1 MMGAAQYSD
10 RGLGDSPVHFSDHDE
25 DDLGIEEM
33 GSISQRMEQFNNT
46 QTIVQSKGETMNF
59 YQGQLN
65 QELKGTPI
73 RRHPTEDDEAIG
85 MINNGG
91 QSKRKPQNN
100 AEAEAAMADFENI
113 QSVNDSQSNYMQTE
127 SSIGPFKNKK
137 NPHQQPPQKSDTPRR
152 DQPSNTDK
160 HGVPSEEEKHVH
172 NQTPIIKNKSV
183 DHFS

>member
-1 MMGAAQYSD
+1 M
-10 RGLGDSPVHFSDHDE
+10 
-25 DDLGIEEM
+25 
-33 GSISQRMEQFNNT
+33 
-46 QTIVQSKGETMNF
+46 
-59 YQGQLN
+59 
-65 QELKGTPI
+65 
-73 RRHPTEDDEAIG
+73 RRHPTEDDEAIR

-137 NPHQQPPQKSDTPRR
+137 NPDQNQPQKSDTPRK
-152 DQPSNTDK
+152 DMPSNSNR
-160 HGVPSEEEKHVH
+160 HGEPSEEEKHVH

-183 DHFS
+183 DQFSQSDHHIRTPSRN